1 MDSDISFMQL
11 VWLLCAWTIW
21 NDRNNILFN
30 NVESSIDQLLD
41 KVKRHTLWWLNAS
54 NTNFV
59 FDFTSWWS
67 SPLLCLGIG

>member
-59 FDFTSWWS
+59 FDFTSLWS